1 MVIEQIYTSCLSQ
14 ASYFIS
20 SNGESAVIDP
30 IRDTDIYI
38 KKAEKM
44 KSKIKYVFQTHF
56 HADFVS
62 GHLNLSKKTNAP
74 VVYGP
79 NADPKYDCIISNDN
93 KTFNLGD
100 LKIKLIHT
108 PGHTLESSSYL
119 LIDSNNN
126 PHSIF
131 TGDTLFLGDVGIP
144 DVAQRYEGIS
154 KEKLAEMLFD
164 SINNKIKPLDD
175 NIIVYPGHGAGSA
188 CGKNMMKETVDTL
201 ANQKKVNYSLNG
213 KFSKNDFVLEL
224 VKDLP
229 EPPAYFPQNVKLNRE
244 GYRASD
250 EILNDN
256 LKNLTADY
264 VFDKIKSENVVV
276 VDTRKPSD
284 YCNEH
289 IPGSIFIGLSG
300 RFAPWV
306 GEILKDINREII
318 LIVEN
323 GKEEEAITRLSRV
336 GFDNCIGYLD

>member
-1 MVIEQIYTSCLSQ
+1 M
-14 ASYFIS
+14 
-20 SNGESAVIDP
+20 
-30 IRDTDIYI
+30 
-38 KKAEKM
+38 
-44 KSKIKYVFQTHF
+44 
-56 HADFVS
+56 
-62 GHLNLSKKTNAP
+62 
-74 VVYGP
+74 
-79 NADPKYDCIISNDN
+79 
-93 KTFNLGD
+93 
-100 LKIKLIHT
+100 
-108 PGHTLESSSYL
+108 
-119 LIDSNNN
+119 
-126 PHSIF
+126 
-131 TGDTLFLGDVGIP
+131 
-144 DVAQRYEGIS
+144 
-154 KEKLAEMLFD
+154 
-164 SINNKIKPLDD
+164 
-175 NIIVYPGHGAGSA
+175 
-188 CGKNMMKETVDTL
+188 
-201 ANQKKVNYSLNG
+201 
-213 KFSKNDFVLEL
+213 

-244 GYRASD
+244 GYLASD

-336 GFDNCIGYLD
+336 GFDNCIGYLDSGIESWKSAGYSTENIRSIDPGQFVNEFSQNSQIIDVREKSELINGKFKFSKNIPLSKIDSNKKLDKNMTSYVYCAGGYRSVIACSLLKRDKLKKLVNVESGFSGIRKLI